1 MIKTFTGPMFSGKTT
16 ALLATYFNMWNKK
29 NIMCFKPKM
38 NTRDN
43 GIKSRKFTESVE
55 AIEIEDLSDIYN
67 YIKETTRTI
76 FIDEANFLKGDVSV
90 LNDLSI
96 NKNID
101 IYVCGLNMT
110 SEQKPFGIM
119 PYILAISDSIE
130 ISKSYC
136 TICNREASFTYFE
149 GDKNNDIIVGDGGY
163 ISLCEEC
170 LRNKN
175 KENIKKKVLKIN
187 E

>member
-1 MIKTFTGPMFSGKTT
+1 MIKTFTGPMFSGKTI
-16 ALLATYFNMWNKK
+16 ALLSTYLKDIYEHIKK
-29 NIMCFKPKM
+29 N
-38 NTRDN
+38 
-43 GIKSRKFTESVE
+43 
-55 AIEIEDLSDIYN
+55 
-67 YIKETTRTI
+67 TRTI

-90 LNDLSI
+90 LIDLSI

-119 PYILAISDSIE
+119 GDILAVSDYIE
-130 ISKSYC
+130 IKKSYC
-136 TICNREASFTYFE
+136 TICNREASYTYFE
-149 GDKNNDIIVGDGGY
+149 GDKNKDIVVGDSGY

-170 LRNKN
+170 LRKKRKN
-175 KENIKKKVLKIN
+175 E

>member
-1 MIKTFTGPMFSGKTT
+1 MIKTFTGPMFSGKTS
-16 ALLATYFNMWNKK
+16 ALLTVYFNMWNKK

-38 NTRDN
+38 NTRDD
-43 GIKSRKFTESVE
+43 GIKSKNIRENVP
-55 AIEIEDLSDIYN
+55 AIEIEDL
-67 YIKETTRTI
+67 KEIPKHLKKNTRTI
-76 FIDEANFLKGDVSV
+76 FIDEANFLKGDVSILTD
-90 LNDLSI
+90 LNI

-101 IYVCGLNMT
+101 IYIAGLNMT

-119 PYILAISDSIE
+119 PNILAISDFIE

-149 GDKNNDIIVGDGGY
+149 GNKEGDIIVGDSGY

-170 LRNKN
+170 LRKRRGA
-175 KENIKKKVLKIN
+175 
-187 E
+187 